1 MYDWICRNPWLV
13 IISNKII
20 SRFLHFGTNFTVESS
35 NSCEQKMGLHFFP
48 QMVIGGQCPINGTF
62 EEGYDIKKVH
72 FIQILWD
79 AFETVSMKM
88 PLTSHE
94 MIGIGSGANPKEAI
108 TKDWGGYLW
117 QILLFPQATVCLP
130 AEAFHLD

>member
-1 MYDWICRNPWLV
+1 
-13 IISNKII
+13 
-20 SRFLHFGTNFTVESS
+20 
-35 NSCEQKMGLHFFP
+35 
-48 QMVIGGQCPINGTF
+48 
-62 EEGYDIKKVH
+62 
-72 FIQILWD
+72 
-79 AFETVSMKM
+79 MKM

-130 AEAFHLD
+130 AEAFHPEKSHEDRKYHLLLPFFSKYLTR

>member
-1 MYDWICRNPWLV
+1 
-13 IISNKII
+13 
-20 SRFLHFGTNFTVESS
+20 
-35 NSCEQKMGLHFFP
+35 
-48 QMVIGGQCPINGTF
+48 
-62 EEGYDIKKVH
+62 
-72 FIQILWD
+72 
-79 AFETVSMKM
+79 MKM

-130 AEAFHLD
+130 AEDFHLE